1 MSAAVKGLPRLLDR
15 PSGLSLRAALGLLF
29 ALLFPRLSLTS
40 PWFAVAFAG
49 GWLLFVVARVLVLR
63 EPAALR
69 SLRAT
74 PSGLAL
80 HVGEAV
86 FVSLALAFLLAW
98 LTSLELVAVPLG
110 VGVVVVISYLLL
122 HAVALWL
129 LTGLCAARVAADAPP
144 RPGLRRLLRVAAF
157 LGEECVLLAA
167 LAVTEG
173 ARLDALS
180 APAGLLDLLRAPLL
194 GLVLLGLCFT
204 PIARLSQAASD
215 EALALG
221 DIALVHAAALFVLAL
236 TGSLPF

>member
-1 MSAAVKGLPRLLDR
+1 MSLPQLLDR
-15 PSGLSLRAALGLLF
+15 PSGLSIRAALGLLF

-49 GWLLFVVARVLVLR
+49 GWLLFVVARLLVLR

-69 SLRAT
+69 FLRAT

-86 FVSLALAFLLAW
+86 FVSLALAFLLLWLAGLGLVVVPMTAGIALVLGYFLFHAVVLW
-98 LTSLELVAVPLG
+98 MLTS
-110 VGVVVVISYLLL
+110 
-122 HAVALWL
+122 HF
-129 LTGLCAARVAADAPP
+129 TGRVTEHGRS
-144 RPGLRRLLRVAAF
+144 RPQLRRVLRIAAF
-157 LGEECVLLAA
+157 LGEECVVVAA

-173 ARLDALS
+173 ARVEALS
-180 APAGLLDLLRAPLL
+180 GPASVADLLAAPLL
-194 GLVLLGLCFT
+194 GLLLLGLCFT

-215 EALALG
+215 ETLALG
-221 DIALVHAAALFVLAL
+221 EIALVHGAALFVLAL